1 MKTTVKGIVASVPL
15 DGRQT
20 RIAVLQDGDEYR
32 IMPRAAGIDLED
44 EINVFVEAT
53 GELLEEDEVKYL
65 TVRSYKVLEDDAWDD
80 DNR

>member
-1 MKTTVKGIVASVPL
+1 MKTTVKGIVVSVPL

-20 RIAVLQDGDEYR
+20 RIAVSQDGIEYR

-44 EINVFVEAT
+44 EINVSVEAT
-53 GELLEEDEVKYL
+53 GELLEEEDAKYL

>member
-1 MKTTVKGIVASVPL
+1 MKITVKGIVVSVPV

-20 RIAVLQDGDEYR
+20 RIAVAQDGDEYR
-32 IMPRAAGIDLED
+32 ILPRAAGIDLED
-44 EINVFVEAT
+44 EINVSVEVR

-65 TVRSYKVLEDDAWDD
+65 TVRSYKVLEDDAWDE

>member
-15 DGRQT
+15 DARQT
-20 RIAVLQDGDEYR
+20 RIAVSQDGDEYR